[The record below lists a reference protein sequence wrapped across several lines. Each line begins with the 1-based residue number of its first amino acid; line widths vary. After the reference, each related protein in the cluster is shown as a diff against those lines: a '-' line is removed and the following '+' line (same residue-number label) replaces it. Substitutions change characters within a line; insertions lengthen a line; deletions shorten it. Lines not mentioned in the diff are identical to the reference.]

1 MRKRRRVF
9 QIVLFLL
16 LCAVLAACGGAQWG
30 GDGYITGE
38 SAAKLAVKE
47 YLKNSA
53 VCSTLQH
60 GGAQITVHP
69 QDGGGSY
76 EDASEDA
83 TVLVP
88 GGGKKAR
95 VTDGP
100 DGMP

>member
-1 MRKRRRVF
+1 MF
-9 QIVLFLL
+9 SSCCCA
-16 LCAVLAACGGAQWG
+16 LCLQPAAAHNGG

>member
-1 MRKRRRVF
+1 MGK
-9 QIVLFLL
+9 
-16 LCAVLAACGGAQWG
+16 
-30 GDGYITGE
+30 DGCITGE

-47 YLKNSA
+47 YLKNRA

-60 GGAQITVHP
+60 GGAQITIHP
-69 QDGGGSY
+69 EDGGRSY